1 MRKVLY
7 EAFIIIK
14 IHSSLFLG
22 EYFHGQFSQWS
33 SSSCIIKPVC

>member
-7 EAFIIIK
+7 EAFIIIN

-22 EYFHGQFSQWS
+22 EYFHGQS